1 MSPGEHDHPLR
12 RVLHDEVHARPYEAL
27 VAPLRATHLA
37 FLSGEGAAAGER
49 AHVAALCA
57 HFGVAPPAEA
67 GAFVSLGLGPF
78 RLRWERHTEFST
90 YTFFRTGPTAA
101 PFAETAGAAVPKE
114 WLAAVPG
121 QRLAAIHAEL
131 VPAAGAALRP
141 DTAASDLGG
150 EILAGSL
157 MSDGKA
163 AAWTD
168 FRIGADG
175 FERILVEDR
184 GMAPRQAGRLLQ
196 RLFEI
201 ETYRMLAL
209 MAFPLARET
218 APVLAPI
225 EAQLA
230 EIAAAMRESRDIEAE
245 RELLARLTS
254 LAAEVERR
262 SAAAN
267 YRFGAARAYYAL
279 VTHRIAELREE
290 RIAGVQTAG
299 EFMERRLAPAMRSC
313 VSVAERLESLSVRI
327 ARAAQLLRTRVE
339 VALEEQ
345 NRNLLDSMNRRALLQ
360 LRLQQTVEGL
370 SVAAI
375 SYYVVGLVGY
385 AAKALNQAGVAL
397 DAELAQGAAIPVVV
411 LLAFLGVRRI
421 RRMLRHDRG

>member
-1 MSPGEHDHPLR
+1 MDTVERDHPLR

-27 VAPLRATHLA
+27 TAPLSATHLA
-37 FLSGEGAAAGER
+37 FLSGEGAAAAER
-49 AHVAALCA
+49 AHLAGLCA
-57 HFGVAPPAEA
+57 SFDVALPGDAA
-67 GAFVSLGLGPF
+67 TFASLDLGPF

-90 YTFFRTGPTAA
+90 YTFFRAGPAA
-101 PFAETAGAAVPKE
+101 PFAAPASAAVPGD

-121 QRLAAIHAEL
+121 RRLAAIHAAL
-131 VPAAGAALRP
+131 VPAAGGALDAA
-141 DTAASDLGG
+141 AALGG
-150 EILAGSL
+150 EVLAASL
-157 MSDGKA
+157 MSDAKA

-201 ETYRMLAL
+201 ETYRLLAL
-209 MAFPLARET
+209 LALPLARET
-218 APVLAPI
+218 APALAPI
-225 EAQLA
+225 EAELA
-230 EIAAAMRESRDIEAE
+230 EIAAAMRASQGIAAE
-245 RELLARLTS
+245 RALLARLTG

-262 SAAAN
+262 SSAGN

-279 VTHRIAELREE
+279 VAHRLGELREA
-290 RIAGVQTAG
+290 RLAGLQTAG

-313 VSVAERLESLSVRI
+313 ESVAERLESLSVRI

-345 NRNLLDSMNRRALLQ
+345 NRDLLDSMNRRAQLQ

-385 AAKALNQAGVAL
+385 AAKAIERAGLPL
-397 DAELAQGAAIPVVV
+397 DAELAQGLAIPIVV
-411 LLAFLGVRRI
+411 LFVFLGVRRI
-421 RRMLRHDRG
+421 RRALRHDRG

>member
-1 MSPGEHDHPLR
+1 MSQGERDHPLR

-27 VAPLRATHLA
+27 TAPTRATHLA
-37 FLSGEGAAAGER
+37 FLSGEGAAAAER

-57 HFGVAPPAEA
+57 RFGAALPGEA
-67 GAFVSLGLGPF
+67 AFVSLDLGSF

-90 YTFFRTGPTAA
+90 YTFFRSSPGTGPFSEPAA
-101 PFAETAGAAVPKE
+101 AAVPSD
-114 WLAAVPG
+114 WLAGVPG

-131 VPAAGAALRP
+131 VAARSGAPRP
-141 DTAASDLGG
+141 DAAAADLGG

-157 MSDGKA
+157 VTDEKA

-201 ETYRMLAL
+201 ETYRILAL
-209 MAFPLARET
+209 LALPLARET
-218 APVLAPI
+218 APALALI

-230 EIAAAMRESRDIEAE
+230 DIAASMRESCSIEAE
-245 RELLARLTS
+245 RELLARLTG

-262 SAAAN
+262 SAAGN

-279 VTHRIAELREE
+279 VCHRIAELREA

-299 EFMERRLAPAMRSC
+299 EFMDRRLAPAMRSC

-345 NRNLLDSMNRRALLQ
+345 NRDLLESMNRRAQLQ

-385 AAKALNQAGVAL
+385 AAKAIMHAGVPL
-397 DAELAQGAAIPVVV
+397 DAELAQGAAIPLVV
-411 LLAFLGVRRI
+411 LFVFLGVRRI
-421 RRMLRHDRG
+421 RRLLRRDRG

>member
-1 MSPGEHDHPLR
+1 MDTVERDHPQR
-12 RVLHDEVHARPYEAL
+12 HVLHNEVHARPYEA
-27 VAPLRATHLA
+27 VTAPLSATHLA
-37 FLSGEGAAAGER
+37 FLSGEGAGAAER

-57 HFGVAPPAEA
+57 RFNVALADDDA
-67 GAFVSLGLGPF
+67 AFASLDLGAF

-90 YTFFRTGPTAA
+90 YTFFRTGPAGA
-101 PFAETAGAAVPKE
+101 PFAAPAVAAVPGD
-114 WLAAVPG
+114 WLAAIPG
-121 QRLAAIHAEL
+121 QRLAAIHAAL
-131 VPAAGAALRP
+131 LPAAGGAIDAA
-141 DTAASDLGG
+141 AALGG
-150 EILAGSL
+150 EVLAASL

-163 AAWTD
+163 AVWTD
-168 FRIGADG
+168 FRIGPDG

-201 ETYRMLAL
+201 ETYRLLAL
-209 MAFPLARET
+209 LAFPLARET
-218 APVLAPI
+218 APALAPI
-225 EAQLA
+225 EAELA
-230 EIAAAMRESRDIEAE
+230 EIAAAMRASQDIAAE
-245 RELLARLTS
+245 RALLARLTD

-262 SAAAN
+262 SAAGN
-267 YRFGAARAYYAL
+267 YRFGAARAYHAL
-279 VTHRIAELREE
+279 VAHRLGELRES
-290 RIAGVQTAG
+290 RLAGLQTAG

-345 NRNLLDSMNRRALLQ
+345 NRDLLDSMNRRAQLQ

-385 AAKALNQAGVAL
+385 AAKAIKRLGVPL
-397 DAELAQGAAIPVVV
+397 DAEIAQGAAIPIVV
-411 LLAFLGVRRI
+411 LFVFLGVRRI
-421 RRMLRHDRG
+421 RHALRHDRE